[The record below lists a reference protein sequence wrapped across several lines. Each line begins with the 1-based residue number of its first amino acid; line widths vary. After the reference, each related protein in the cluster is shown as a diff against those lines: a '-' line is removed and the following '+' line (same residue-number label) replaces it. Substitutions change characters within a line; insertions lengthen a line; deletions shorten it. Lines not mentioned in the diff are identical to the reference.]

1 MTTVHAIASVLLTH
15 WWAAPPVLVAGGFAA
30 HFTGR
35 ALDRRSWA
43 RSPASRHPGAAYD
56 EAMAIVREGRHREHP

>member
-1 MTTVHAIASVLLTH
+1 MTTVHAITAVLIGY
-15 WWAAPPVLVAGGFAA
+15 WWAVPPVFVAGGFAA

-43 RSPASRHPGAAYD
+43 RSPASRPPGTAYD
-56 EAMAIVREGRHREHP
+56 EAMAIVREEQR